1 MLKAIWDC
9 FGFAL
14 LCLVIGS
21 ENSLQSLHQSDTK
34 LTSNHDLVA
43 RVFPRFRQ
51 FGFFF
56 YFECYW
62 LLKVFSFLLIGRCIN
77 FGFGLTQLKTALKA
91 CIKKRAGIKILL
103 P

>member
-1 MLKAIWDC
+1 MLKAIRDC

-43 RVFPRFRQ
+43 RVL
-51 FGFFF
+51 GSLVFF
-56 YFECYW
+56 YFEFP
-62 LLKVFSFLLIGRCIN
+62 L
-77 FGFGLTQLKTALKA
+77 ALK
-91 CIKKRAGIKILL
+91 GIFFSSHW
-103 P
+103 PMY